1 LQKAEAMVNNSAVKN
16 LSTELY
22 RAEILLIA
30 TQLAK
35 RLLAARNDERE
46 IMAKRTLVADFVV
59 EKSGRFHDGRFS
71 SLRTDDL
78 EFMFTAIDEF
88 FLDGWCQHAINS
100 GGHLLD
106 FRLGKRMTRCGG
118 KTTTRIQPQSRN
130 RKQIEIA
137 ISPRL
142 LHESFETQN
151 EAYVTGVACKS
162 PLDAF
167 ARIMEHEMLHLMEM
181 VLWNDSSCSKKRFK
195 GIANGMF
202 GHRESTHRLL
212 TPSQI
217 AQKRHQI
224 TIGSEVIFKF
234 REQTFTGIVNR
245 IDRRATVLVPNPKGL
260 RYTDG
265 KRYNKFYVPVTALRS
280 ASQK

>member
-1 LQKAEAMVNNSAVKN
+1 MAEF
-16 LSTELY
+16 
-22 RAEILLIA
+22 LLIA
-30 TQLAK
+30 TQLAS
-35 RLLAARNDERE
+35 RLLTSRNNEGQ
-46 IMAKRTLVADFVV
+46 IAAKRTLVADFVV
-59 EKSGRFHDGRFS
+59 EKSGRFHEGRFS

-78 EFMFTAIDEF
+78 EIMFSAIDEF
-88 FLDGWCQHAINS
+88 FLDGWCGQALRA
-100 GGHLLD
+100 GGHCLG

-118 KTTTRIQPQSRN
+118 KTTTWTKSRAHN
-130 RKQIEIA
+130 QKQIEIA

-142 LHESFETQN
+142 LHESFDMQN
-151 EAYVTGVACKS
+151 EALVTGVVCRS

-167 ARIMEHEMLHLMEM
+167 ARIMEHEMLHLLEM

-195 GIANGMF
+195 AIANGIF

-224 TIGSEVIFKF
+224 AIGSQVVFKF
-234 REQTFTGIVNR
+234 HEKTLTGIVNR
-245 IDRRATVLVPNPKGL
+245 IDRRATVLVPNPAGQ

-265 KRYNKFYVPVTALRS
+265 KRYNKFYVPVSSLRS
-280 ASQK
+280 VS

>member
-1 LQKAEAMVNNSAVKN
+1 
-16 LSTELY
+16 
-22 RAEILLIA
+22 
-30 TQLAK
+30 
-35 RLLAARNDERE
+35 RNDGRQ
-46 IMAKRTLVADFVV
+46 IAAKRTLVAKFVV
-59 EKSGRFHDGRFS
+59 ENSGRFQDGWFS

-78 EFMFTAIDEF
+78 EIMFTAIDKF
-88 FLDGWCQHAINS
+88 FLDGWCQQAINS

-106 FRLGKRMTRCGG
+106 FRLGKRMTHCGG
-118 KTTTRIQPQSRN
+118 KTTTRIQPRTRHQ
-130 RKQIEIA
+130 KQIEIA

-142 LHESFETQN
+142 LHESFETQS
-151 EAYVTGVACKS
+151 EAYVTGVVCHS

-167 ARIMEHEMLHLMEM
+167 ARIMEHEMLHLLEM
-181 VLWNDSSCSKKRFK
+181 VLWNDSSCAKKRFK

-224 TIGSEVIFKF
+224 TIGSQVIFKF
-234 REQTFTGIVNR
+234 REQTLTGVVNR
-245 IDRRATVLVPNPKGL
+245 IDRRATVLVPNPNGL
-260 RYTDG
+260 RFTDG
-265 KRYNKFYVPVTALRS
+265 KRYNKFYVPVTALRT